1 MFFGVDE
8 VCQVCYRHHGSG
20 TPGLFETLEF
30 FHAANQEALSC
41 CPHRRLGVGRDFR
54 GDDAG
59 ACPGRADPLGN
70 QHWPSGGGALVH
82 RLVGQAQGG
91 PGHQR
96 PDPVRIGPTADVIA
110 SLLTQ

>member
-20 TPGLFETLEF
+20 TPDLFATLEF

-41 CPHRRLGVGRDFR
+41 RPHRRLGVGCDFR
-54 GDDAG
+54 GDDAD
-59 ACPGRADPLGN
+59 ACPGRADSLGSD
-70 QHWPSGGGALVH
+70 HWPSGARVRH
-82 RLVGQAQGG
+82 LVGEGQGLR
-91 PGHQR
+91 QR